1 MAERPI
7 FLPTATGKSLVTE
20 VPIEFKWHAGM
31 SRSQKIKNVHELHN
45 NSKKKG
51 VRCILE
57 VSTASEDD
65 LGLRLSA
72 INLTIG
78 FGITEYVFESA
89 YQGSKVFSR
98 GGPYEDIYN
107 LDGRS
112 AKRDDRIKSSGRIVG
127 FKFRGEE
134 YPNNPP
140 TAFYDWLY
148 MNAVYSKQEILNRIS
163 FYDGFT
169 DISFNPEKSLNCQAR
184 SCALISSLSRRDK
197 LDDAVESF
205 GEFLKIIES
214 HEYARL
220 HATDLAT

>member
-7 FLPTATGKSLVTE
+7 FIPTTAGKSLVAE
-20 VPIEFKWHAGM
+20 ISVEFKWNPGM
-31 SRSQKIKNVHELHN
+31 SRSQKIKNVQELHN
-45 NSKKKG
+45 NSQKKG
-51 VRCILE
+51 MKLLLE
-57 VSTASEDD
+57 VSTASEIA

-78 FGITEYVFESA
+78 FGRTEYIFESA
-89 YQGSKVFSR
+89 YQGSKVFDR
-98 GGPYEDIYN
+98 GGPYEDIYP

-112 AKRDDRIKSSGRIVG
+112 AKKDERIRSSGRIVG
-127 FKFRGEE
+127 FRFRGEE

-148 MNAVYSKQEILNRIS
+148 INAVYSKHDLLDGILS
-163 FYDGFT
+163 FDGFT

-184 SCALISSLSRRDK
+184 SCALISSLMKRGK

-205 GEFLKIIES
+205 GEFLKIIDA
-214 HEYARL
+214 HEYARQPNL
-220 HATDLAT
+220 IA